1 MKKLNERLDDLRE
14 RIQEDAFLSRKG
26 LSNEVGIHIFCYDA
40 SDEMMVQH
48 FIDQITTDNSLSC
61 RIVEYNLYQSV
72 LDICEDMGIT
82 EAVFEMEEDDG
93 QAAVINEFE
102 KNIELVKESVDRI
115 RSVPLQKG
123 DILLITG
130 VGNAFPF
137 IRVHS
142 FLSTIQPYVS
152 DIPIVVLYP
161 GKYTGR
167 YVQLFGRLKPK
178 DYYRAFN
185 LN

>member
-40 SDEMMVQH
+40 ADEMMVQH
-48 FIDQITTDNSLSC
+48 FIDRITTDSSLSC
-61 RIVEYNLYQSV
+61 NIVEYNLYHSV

-82 EAVFEMEEDDG
+82 EAVFEMEEDG
-93 QAAVINEFE
+93 GPATVIDEFE
-102 KNIELVKESVDRI
+102 NSIELVKESVARI
-115 RSVPLQKG
+115 SGESFQEG

-130 VGNAFPF
+130 VGDAFPF

-142 FLSTIQPYVS
+142 FLNTIQSHVS
-152 DIPIVVLYP
+152 NIPIVVLYP

-167 YVQLFGRLKPK
+167 YVQLFDRLKPN

-185 LN
+185 LI